1 MDFDAPK
8 IKKFNW
14 SALLMQS
21 FVLQFYIFLP
31 TFFFDSFS
39 ISFGVI
45 AYVIHWYFLKRIL
58 IPDYFKGKKLQ
69 NEKAFL
75 LSNRHFEKAYKELLI
90 KPHLDQHRTMLF
102 LSSSSSSYTERCLY
116 EMAENYLQSRDFIKG
131 EEYLKR
137 LNEEF
142 PANRLSAAGLSM
154 LRYVKEVESGL
165 IEAQAIAAK
174 KIEEA
179 KSEEG

>member
-1 MDFDAPK
+1 
-8 IKKFNW
+8 
-14 SALLMQS
+14 
-21 FVLQFYIFLP
+21 
-31 TFFFDSFS
+31 
-39 ISFGVI
+39 
-45 AYVIHWYFLKRIL
+45 
-58 IPDYFKGKKLQ
+58 
-69 NEKAFL
+69 
-75 LSNRHFEKAYKELLI
+75 
-90 KPHLDQHRTMLF
+90 
-102 LSSSSSSYTERCLY
+102 
-116 EMAENYLQSRDFIKG
+116 MAENYLQSRDFIKG